1 MKVKGPDQQNY
12 ERKRIE
18 KKRFKK
24 VNAPCFANTRKY
36 VYFPAMCL
44 RTCSCGNTKNEGN
57 CIEGQ
62 NFEVQDLSKK
72 DSSIKILKSFIV
84 HVFGSPIKSHL

>member
-1 MKVKGPDQQNY
+1 MKVKGPVQQNY
-12 ERKRIE
+12 ERKCIEE
-18 KKRFKK
+18 KKDSRRYI
-24 VNAPCFANTRKY
+24 NAPCFANTRKY

-72 DSSIKILKSFIV
+72 DSSIKY
-84 HVFGSPIKSHL
+84 